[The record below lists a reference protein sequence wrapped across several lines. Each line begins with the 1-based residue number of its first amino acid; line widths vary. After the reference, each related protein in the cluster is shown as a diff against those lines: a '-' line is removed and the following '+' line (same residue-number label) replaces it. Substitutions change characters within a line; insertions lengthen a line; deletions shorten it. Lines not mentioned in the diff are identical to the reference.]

1 MKNLTIIAR
10 TVSIQFILL
19 LLLGAIFDFTKP
31 ASAQSAVSDDVKH
44 DTPGQTIK
52 PSQALHIDINLAL
65 VNVTVTDPYS
75 PSFPGLSPVTSRALE
90 TTTSQQVRI
99 YPSKT

>member
-31 ASAQSAVSDDVKH
+31 ASAQSAVSDDEKH

-52 PSQALHIDINLAL
+52 PSHALHIDENLAL

-75 PSFPGLSPVTSRALE
+75 RIVTGLEPDNFSAYDYTVQ
-90 TTTSQQVRI
+90 QQVVNF
-99 YPSKT
+99 

>member
-10 TVSIQFILL
+10 TVSIQLILL

-44 DTPGQTIK
+44 DTPGPTIK
-52 PSQALHIDINLAL
+52 PSQALHIDVNLAF
-65 VNVTVTDPYS
+65 VNASVTDPYS
-75 PSFPGLSPVTSRALE
+75 PLLPGLDPDNFRV
-90 TTTSQQVRI
+90 SQDSVEQEVDD
-99 YPSKT
+99 